1 MKTTKFLAIIAL
13 MGLVSCFE
21 QRQKPVREPNLAKYY
36 PYNSEDTIDN
46 PYFFDLLKVDTGRV
60 YYKNLYK
67 ENNTMT
73 MVDTI
78 LISNYDSVYAETLKT
93 WYHILDLASKKKWEE
108 CLHIYEDNHLL
119 MYVPLANTE
128 VLFDADY
135 YIFAIMQSDYYPEP
149 EADQKSLQLFED
161 DLILTNAA
169 MSANEDY
176 FPEHIERLS
185 WIMSCLY
192 AKLGNKEMALLM
204 ADNYKEAVN
213 LSYGAQAAMH
223 NYTKLC
229 IDLYSLLGDNEKVI
243 ENMIEYKNFMIQYA
257 KDNDLEIDDYINR
270 LDATIE
276 KVRSDMDE

>member
-1 MKTTKFLAIIAL
+1 MKSIHYIAL
-13 MGLVSCFE
+13 FALLSFVSCVS
-21 QRQKPVREPNLAKYY
+21 QQSKNVIDPNHITYY
-36 PYNSEDTIDN
+36 TYDPADTIDN

-67 ENNTMT
+67 EENIMAI
-73 MVDTI
+73 VDTI
-78 LISNYDSVYAETLKT
+78 LISNYDSVYTETLKT

-128 VLFDADY
+128 VLFNADY
-135 YIFAIMQSDYYPEP
+135 YVFAMLQSDYYPEP

-176 FPEHIERLS
+176 FPEHLERLS
-185 WIMSCLY
+185 WILSCFY
-192 AKLGNKEMALLM
+192 AKLGDEEMALLM
-204 ADNYKEAVN
+204 ANNYKEAVN
-213 LSYGAQAAMH
+213 LSYGAQAAMY

-229 IDLYSLLGDNEKVI
+229 IDMYSLLGDNDKVI
-243 ENMIEYKNFMIQYA
+243 ESMIEYKDFMIQYA
-257 KDNDLEIDDYINR
+257 KDNNLEIDDYINQLNAAIEEVQLG
-270 LDATIE
+270 LDE
-276 KVRSDMDE
+276 

>member
-1 MKTTKFLAIIAL
+1 MKTIHYIVILAL
-13 MGLVSCFE
+13 LSLLSCVN
-21 QRQKPVREPNLAKYY
+21 QRPKNVIDTNHITYY
-36 PYNSEDTIDN
+36 SYDPADTINN

-67 ENNTMT
+67 EENTMA

-78 LISNYDSVYAETLKT
+78 LISNYDSVYTETLKT

-128 VLFDADY
+128 VLFNADY
-135 YIFAIMQSDYYPEP
+135 YVFAMLQSDFYPEP

-192 AKLGNKEMALLM
+192 AKLGDEEMAQIM
-204 ADNYKEAVN
+204 ADNYKEVVK
-213 LSYGAQAAMH
+213 LSYGAQTAMH

-229 IDLYSLLGDNEKVI
+229 IDMYSLLGDNEKVI
-243 ENMIEYKNFMIQYA
+243 ESMIEYKDFMIQYA
-257 KDNDLEIDDYINR
+257 KDNNLEIDDYINQ
-270 LDATIE
+270 LDAAIE